1 LLRKPNHRETERS
14 GEGKASGAQKQRA
27 AYEPTTTTKTPPA
40 IWTTVMLRASAA
52 QRTTNLQFYITV
64 TRFGLL
70 RKEIGKNSRERLKR
84 EKQGPFIST

>member
-1 LLRKPNHRETERS
+1 M
-14 GEGKASGAQKQRA
+14 
-27 AYEPTTTTKTPPA
+27 
-40 IWTTVMLRASAA
+40 TVVLRASAA
-52 QRTTNLQFYITV
+52 QSTTNLQFYITL

>member
-1 LLRKPNHRETERS
+1 LNNPKQAKQHHHRGKGGLLRKPNHRETERS

-52 QRTTNLQFYITV
+52 QRTTNLQ
-64 TRFGLL
+64 
-70 RKEIGKNSRERLKR
+70 
-84 EKQGPFIST
+84 